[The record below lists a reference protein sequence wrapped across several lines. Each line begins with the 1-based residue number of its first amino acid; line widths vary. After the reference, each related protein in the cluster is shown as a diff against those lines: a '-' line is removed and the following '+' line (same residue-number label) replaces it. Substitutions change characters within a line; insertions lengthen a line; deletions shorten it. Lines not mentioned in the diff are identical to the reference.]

1 MLKIRPVTLEDAPE
15 LVRIYAPY
23 VEKTAITFE
32 YQVPT
37 IEEFEG
43 RIEKILQRFPFL
55 VAEVDGQVIDQHM
68 IGRWKYPSMWI
79 KIIVG
84 KDWVLDCMRR

>member
-1 MLKIRPVTLEDAPE
+1 MLKVRPVTLEDTPE
-15 LVRIYAPY
+15 LVMIYAPY

-55 VAEVDGQVIDQHM
+55 VAEVDGQVLGYAYTSSYYD
-68 IGRWKYPSMWI
+68 RSAY
-79 KIIVG
+79 
-84 KDWVLDCMRR
+84 D

>member
-32 YQVPT
+32 YDVPS
-37 IEEFEG
+37 IKEFEG
-43 RIEKILQRFPFL
+43 RIEKILQRFPYL
-55 VAEVDGQVIDQHM
+55 VAEVDGQVLA
-68 IGRWKYPSMWI
+68 YA
-79 KIIVG
+79 
-84 KDWVLDCMRR
+84 

>member
-1 MLKIRPVTLEDAPE
+1 MKIRPVTLEDAPE

-37 IEEFEG
+37 IEE
-43 RIEKILQRFPFL
+43 
-55 VAEVDGQVIDQHM
+55 
-68 IGRWKYPSMWI
+68 
-79 KIIVG
+79 
-84 KDWVLDCMRR
+84 